1 MIQCVI
7 ALLLLIAVPSP
18 ATAQTLAQIVEG
30 AKAEKEL
37 LTYATTQ
44 APVMNRL
51 SYKDTNCVI
60 ASSTGRYGG
69 GTSRRITEWGGCL

>member
-7 ALLLLIAVPSP
+7 ALLLLIAVSLP
-18 ATAQTLAQIVEG
+18 ASAQTLAQIVEG

-44 APVMNRL
+44 APVMNR
-51 SYKDTNCVI
+51 
-60 ASSTGRYGG
+60 
-69 GTSRRITEWGGCL
+69 